1 MPAAKALSKRKRR
14 GEEKGH
20 ENQSCRAHPGF
31 DRGRAGHPPDRIR
44 AGLPAPLP
52 RLPHPQ
58 THDFEGGAWDDT
70 DRIFEAF
77 LENPLLRG
85 ITFSGGEPFCQPK
98 PLRALADRVHGV
110 GKDVTVYTGW
120 TLEALEAMHD
130 PDIDALLAACDVLV
144 DGPFI
149 EAEKN
154 LELAFRGSENQRL
167 IDMNKTREKGR
178 IVPLDL
184 GG

>member
-1 MPAAKALSKRKRR
+1 M
-14 GEEKGH
+14 
-20 ENQSCRAHPGF
+20 
-31 DRGRAGHPPDRIR
+31 
-44 AGLPAPLP
+44 
-52 RLPHPQ
+52 
-58 THDFEGGAWDDT
+58 
-70 DRIFEAF
+70 
-77 LENPLLRG
+77 
-85 ITFSGGEPFCQPK
+85 
-98 PLRALADRVHGV
+98 HGV

>member
-1 MPAAKALSKRKRR
+1 MK
-14 GEEKGH
+14 
-20 ENQSCRAHPGF
+20 
-31 DRGRAGHPPDRIR
+31 IR
-44 AGLPAPLP
+44 VAGLIPDSIVDGRGI
-52 RLPHPQ
+52 RLTVFVQGCPHRCPGCHNPQ

-98 PLRALADRVHGV
+98 PLRVLADRVHGV

>member
-1 MPAAKALSKRKRR
+1 
-14 GEEKGH
+14 
-20 ENQSCRAHPGF
+20 
-31 DRGRAGHPPDRIR
+31 
-44 AGLPAPLP
+44 
-52 RLPHPQ
+52 
-58 THDFEGGAWDDT
+58 
-70 DRIFEAF
+70 
-77 LENPLLRG
+77 
-85 ITFSGGEPFCQPK
+85 
-98 PLRALADRVHGV
+98 
-110 GKDVTVYTGW
+110 
-120 TLEALEAMHD
+120 MHD